1 MDIRYI
7 NPFIKSI
14 QNVFKTMLSAE
25 VEFGKPHVMAD
36 DEPRPDVSGIIGF
49 SGDATGSVVLSFTQ
63 DVAVKVASTFA
74 GAVVEMHSE
83 DFADAIGELA
93 NMVAGGAKSE
103 FQGLNINISLPSVI
117 IGEGHEVSRSGV
129 YPRLVIPCT
138 STLGTCVVGVSMK
151 VQKPALAGA
160 AS

>member
-14 QNVFKTMLSAE
+14 QNIFKTMLSAE
-25 VEFGKPHVMAD
+25 VEFGKPRVMAA

-49 SGDATGSVVLSFTQ
+49 SGDANGSVVLSFSK

-138 STLGTCVVGVSMK
+138 STLGTFVVGVSMK